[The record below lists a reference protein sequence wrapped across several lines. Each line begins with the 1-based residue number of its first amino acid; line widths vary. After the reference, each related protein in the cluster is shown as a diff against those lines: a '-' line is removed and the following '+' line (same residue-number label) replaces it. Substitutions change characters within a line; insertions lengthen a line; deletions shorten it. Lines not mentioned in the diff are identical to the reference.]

1 MAKSCKT
8 PLLRFVEARKEYL
21 DLNVMAGLA
30 EESESFKKLSDDTS
44 SSIQTHIRALAGI
57 SPQDAKSGDIQNFG
71 DALVGW
77 PQARHRRS
85 HQ

>member
-21 DLNVMAGLA
+21 DLNVMAGLT
-30 EESESFKKLSDDTS
+30 EESEPFKNLSAATS
-44 SSIQTHIRALAGI
+44 SSIQSHVRALAGI
-57 SPQDAKSGDIQNFG
+57 SPEDANLVISKNFG

-77 PQARHRRS
+77 PQARNRRG